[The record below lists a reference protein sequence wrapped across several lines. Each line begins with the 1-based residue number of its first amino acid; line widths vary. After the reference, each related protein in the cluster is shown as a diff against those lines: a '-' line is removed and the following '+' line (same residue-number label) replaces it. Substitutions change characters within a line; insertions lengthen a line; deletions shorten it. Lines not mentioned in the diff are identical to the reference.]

1 MARGGKREGAGR
13 PFGTTKD
20 KTVPYYRRVKPEWVA
35 VLDDKLE
42 KLKAAE
48 KEIKMEDTLEKEFK
62 NCHTVGELEKVALQ
76 EFGCGE
82 LGDVV
87 EYNWERG
94 LAKKGFF
101 FHDIDSEESDRV
113 WEESEE
119 HLYWSVW
126 FDFVNEELA
135 KKLLANAESADDIR
149 DIEIANIDFSRVT
162 SDN

>member
-1 MARGGKREGAGR
+1 MRGGKREGAGR

-35 VLDDKLE
+35 VLDKKIGEL
-42 KLKAAE
+42 
-48 KEIKMEDTLEKEFK
+48 KMEDTLEKEFK